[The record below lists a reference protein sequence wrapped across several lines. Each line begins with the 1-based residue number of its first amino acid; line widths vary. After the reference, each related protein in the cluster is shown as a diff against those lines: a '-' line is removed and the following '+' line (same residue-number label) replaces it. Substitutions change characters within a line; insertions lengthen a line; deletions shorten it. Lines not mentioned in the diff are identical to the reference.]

1 MNEQTPFDFASL
13 AAQFAAFAWGP
24 HMLFLLVGGG
34 LFFLIYSGLAPF
46 RYLKH
51 AIDIVRGKYPEADA
65 AGNISHAGALSS
77 AMAGTVGMGNIG
89 GVALAIVA
97 GGPGAIFWMWVSA
110 LVGMATKFF
119 TCTLAIMYRGT
130 DETGRVRGGPM
141 YIITHGLG
149 AKWKPLAV
157 FFCLVGLVGNFPLF
171 NTNQL
176 VQILKEYLF
185 LSPGDTGVAVG
196 SGEHFALELGM
207 GLAIMTLVALVI
219 LGGIKRIAAVAIRVV
234 PAMILLYV
242 GCALYVIF
250 SHLGEVPMHLWRI
263 VEDAFSVQSVAGGI
277 LGTMLTGVKR
287 AAFSNEAGIGTEV
300 MVHGN
305 AKTSE
310 PVKEGLVAMLGPA
323 IDTLL
328 VCTATALIILIS
340 GVWEQGGANGIS
352 LSSAAFAETI
362 PGVGPYLLLICV
374 CFFAITTIFTQAFY
388 GSQCFAFLFGA
399 RRERWY
405 LYLYLLAIL
414 FAATNSLT
422 DIVNII
428 DGAYGLM
435 AIPTMTAALLLAPR
449 VRAAAK
455 DYFRRLRSQGDAI
468 VGSDDPVERR

>member
-1 MNEQTPFDFASL
+1 MSSETSYSFAQATADFS
-13 AAQFAAFAWGP
+13 AFAWGP
-24 HMLFLLVGGG
+24 HMLVLLVGGG
-34 LFFLIYSGLAPF
+34 LFFLIYSGLVPF

-51 AIDIVRGKYPEADA
+51 AIDILRGKYPEANA
-65 AGNISHAGALSS
+65 VGNISHAGALSS

-89 GVALAIVA
+89 GVAIAIVA

-119 TCTLAIMYRGT
+119 TCTLAIMYRGK

-141 YIITHGLG
+141 YIITQGLG
-149 AKWKPLAV
+149 SKWKPLAV
-157 FFCLVGLVGNFPLF
+157 FFCSVGLVGNFPLF

-185 LSPGDTGVAVG
+185 LAPGSTGVAVG
-196 SGEHFALELGM
+196 SGEHFWMEFSL
-207 GLAIMTLVALVI
+207 GLAIMVLVALVI
-219 LGGIKRIAAVAIRVV
+219 LGGIKRIAAVATRVV
-234 PAMILLYV
+234 PLMILLYV
-242 GCALYVIF
+242 GCALYVILT
-250 SHLGEVPMHLWRI
+250 HLGDVPMQLARI
-263 VEDAFSVQSVAGGI
+263 VTDAFSVQSVAGGL

-287 AAFSNEAGIGTEV
+287 AAFSNEAGLGTEV

-340 GVWEQGGANGIS
+340 GVWESGGANGIS
-352 LSSAAFAETI
+352 LSSAAFAETM
-362 PGVGPYLLLICV
+362 PGVGPYLMLVCV
-374 CFFAITTIFTQAFY
+374 SFFAITTIFTQAFY

-399 RRERWY
+399 KREHWY

-414 FAATNSLT
+414 FAATNNLS

-455 DYFRRLRSQGDAI
+455 DYFGRLRVANAAAGAKDVPAN
-468 VGSDDPVERR
+468 RR

>member
-97 GGPGAIFWMWVSA
+97 GGPGAIFWMWISA

-149 AKWKPLAV
+149 QKWKPLAV

-242 GCALYVIF
+242 GCAFYVIF

-455 DYFRRLRSQGDAI
+455 DYFRRLRSQGDEI

>member
-1 MNEQTPFDFASL
+1 MTADTSFDFAAA

-97 GGPGAIFWMWVSA
+97 GGPGAIFWMWISA

-119 TCTLAIMYRGT
+119 TCTLAIMYRGQ

-149 AKWKPLAV
+149 QKWKPLAV

-185 LSPGDTGVAVG
+185 LSPGDSGVAVG
-196 SGEHFALELGM
+196 SGEHFGLELGM

-219 LGGIKRIAAVAIRVV
+219 LGGIQRIAAVAIRVV

-242 GCALYVIF
+242 GCALYVIA
-250 SHLGEVPMHLWRI
+250 SHIGEVPMHLWRI

-352 LSSAAFAETI
+352 LSSAAFAATM

-374 CFFAITTIFTQAFY
+374 SFFAITTIFTQAFY

-399 RRERWY
+399 SRERWY

-455 DYFRRLRSQGDAI
+455 NYFRRLRAHGHQLADNE
-468 VGSDDPVERR
+468 DPVARR